1 MSRETLYHW
10 GATREIMEVIRGK
23 SKSWERRVL
32 VERRETLAR
41 SVTMRNN
48 YDPLSQRT
56 TFAPSRPDK
65 RSQKEIAEIDVELT
79 HRANRLGGD
88 YQPIEIIKE
97 EEEMEAPEEG
107 GVQVDRNTVDTEE
120 DCVIE
125 VKTYRLLTLQ
135 ILH

>member
-1 MSRETLYHW
+1 
-10 GATREIMEVIRGK
+10 MEVIRRK
-23 SKSWERRVL
+23 SKSLERRVL

-41 SVTMRNN
+41 SVTMRKN

-65 RSQKEIAEIDVELT
+65 RSRKEIAEIDVEL
-79 HRANRLGGD
+79 RYRGNRLGGD
-88 YQPIEIIKE
+88 YQPIDIIKE

-120 DCVIE
+120 GCVIG
-125 VKTYRLLTLQ
+125 VKTYRLLTLANFT
-135 ILH
+135 LREGNPLYTNKPYSW